1 MSAVAAGGGTR
12 ERLQRQLEELEAVEA
27 IFPEVVTVHGAA
39 RARQWLD
46 GNGAGPGPGLLV
58 LEADLPVGQGEGG
71 DRPVTLELVLGPA
84 YPDAAAPMVGFVS
97 AGPLTAADVGEAL
110 EAMEGVAAE
119 SKGDEC
125 LMELLQRAEEIVEEH
140 ARDLARRRREREA
153 EDEALDLALALSL
166 EEAALGAVE
175 KATPV
180 LGRRLCFSHH
190 IIAPAKIRAIRQWA
204 AELALGGFVKI
215 GWPGLIVAEGS
226 EENVKKYVAALQR
239 LRWQHFVVRGEEI
252 VRGQNL
258 DQTVDDLRALPPQF
272 EEIGERG
279 MKVLAERMREAGL
292 MELFRTFM
300 K

>member
-1 MSAVAAGGGTR
+1 M
-12 ERLQRQLEELEAVEA
+12 
-27 IFPEVVTVHGAA
+27 
-39 RARQWLD
+39 
-46 GNGAGPGPGLLV
+46 
-58 LEADLPVGQGEGG
+58 
-71 DRPVTLELVLGPA
+71 
-84 YPDAAAPMVGFVS
+84 
-97 AGPLTAADVGEAL
+97 
-110 EAMEGVAAE
+110 
-119 SKGDEC
+119 
-125 LMELLQRAEEIVEEH
+125 
-140 ARDLARRRREREA
+140 
-153 EDEALDLALALSL
+153 
-166 EEAALGAVE
+166 
-175 KATPV
+175 
-180 LGRRLCFSHH
+180 CFSHH

-226 EENVKKYVAALQR
+226 EENVKRYVAALQR

-252 VRGQNL
+252 VRGQNP

>member
-1 MSAVAAGGGTR
+1 MGAAATGAR

-39 RARQWLD
+39 RARRWLE
-46 GNGAGPGPGLLV
+46 NGAAGPGPGLLV
-58 LEADLPVGQGEGG
+58 LEADLPVGQGAGG
-71 DRPVTLELVLGPA
+71 DRPVTLELVLSPA
-84 YPDAAAPMVGFVS
+84 YPDAAAPTVGFVS

-110 EAMEGVAAE
+110 EGLSALAAE

-125 LMELLQRAEEIVEEH
+125 CMELLQRAEEIVEQH
-140 ARDLARRRREREA
+140 ARDLARGRREREA

-166 EEAALGAVE
+166 EEAALGAAQE
-175 KATPV
+175 APSV

-204 AELALGGFVKI
+204 EELALGGFVKI
-215 GWPGLIVAEGS
+215 GWPGLIVAEGR
-226 EENVKKYVAALQR
+226 EENVKRYVAALQR

-252 VRGQNL
+252 VRAQNA
-258 DQTVDDLRALPPQF
+258 DQTVDDLRALPRRF

-292 MELFRTFM
+292 NELFRTFM